1 MNTLDL
7 LLKMDAK
14 KLELP
19 KKNVEIKRFS
29 KPDNPAIFTLQGLD
43 TDTIDSIRDMAT
55 KGDNIDYTE
64 VKLGTVLAGVVSPSL
79 RDEALM
85 KNFGVATPHD
95 LIKKLFSSGELNSL
109 YETISNLSGYGEDA
123 IEEIKN

>member
-1 MNTLDL
+1 MNTLEL

-19 KKNVEIKRFS
+19 KKDVEIKRFS
-29 KPDNPAIFTLQGLD
+29 QPDSPAIFTLQGLD
-43 TDTIDSIRDMAT
+43 ADTIDSIRDMAT
-55 KGDNIDYTE
+55 KGDNIDYSE
-64 VKLGTVLAGVVSPSL
+64 IKLGTVLAGVVSPSL
-79 RDEALM
+79 RDDSLM

-95 LIKKLFSSGELNSL
+95 LIKKLFSSGELNAL

>member
-19 KKNVEIKRFS
+19 KKDVEIKRFS
-29 KPDNPAIFTLQGLD
+29 QPENPAIFTLQGLD
-43 TDTIDSIRDMAT
+43 AETLDSIRDMAT
-55 KGDNIDYTE
+55 KENNIDFTE
-64 VKLGTVLAGVVSPSL
+64 IKLGTVLAGVVSPSL
-79 RDEALM
+79 RDDSLM
-85 KNFGVATPHD
+85 KNFGVVTPHD
-95 LIKKLFSSGELNSL
+95 LIKKLFSPGELDSL